1 MQTSTRFFTN
11 HFIISRQKASYS
23 TIPFAKFHLG
33 KYSFPNPTLNT
44 ISPTLP
50 SFFRPT
56 FTQQPLKSSTRFYST
71 TRPLRNDPNITPINT
86 QSQLKGGD
94 ASKVD
99 MNSIL
104 TPPPP
109 HPPIQPPPPMLNKS
123 PPTQFKP
130 ITKEKIE
137 QFEKEFNK
145 KVKEDEENGPNVK
158 FVADLSTFLL
168 KYEPQLT
175 WLAVLGVCI
184 YATATWYDIKDEW
197 ARGEPVF

>member
-1 MQTSTRFFTN
+1 
-11 HFIISRQKASYS
+11 
-23 TIPFAKFHLG
+23 
-33 KYSFPNPTLNT
+33 
-44 ISPTLP
+44 
-50 SFFRPT
+50 
-56 FTQQPLKSSTRFYST
+56 
-71 TRPLRNDPNITPINT
+71 
-86 QSQLKGGD
+86 
-94 ASKVD
+94 

-130 ITKEKIE
+130 ITKGKIE

-197 ARGEPVF
+197 VRGEPIF